1 MIPPEE
7 RPSGIK
13 KILYFISDYV
23 MLWLFFYIVTFIIIC
38 LLWAVLE
45 VF

>member
-1 MIPPEE
+1 MTPPGE

-23 MLWLFFYIVTFIIIC
+23 ILWLFFYIVTFIIIC